1 MKKAIAV
8 ILACIMLL
16 APLAACTDAKELNT
30 WAYAYFIGIDK
41 GVAGKLRFTILIP
54 TLKEGQQGS
63 SSGGSGEGSQ
73 QSGET
78 NVISID
84 CPTIYSGLN
93 QMNTFLSRRVN
104 YMHAKYL
111 IIGEEI
117 AKEGITPFME
127 GMRIARQIR
136 LNMHVAV
143 VKGEASEFI
152 EAFNPTME
160 ASIPRTLEGTLEA
173 SESLGLTDHEL
184 YLNVLQDLK
193 STKKQASCA
202 MGAVNDF
209 SAYLPAG
216 SEAPKIEP
224 GELLPGEIPRKGGNP
239 VEFLGTAVFRGDKL
253 VGELNLMETR
263 SLLMVKDEYISG
275 SITIHDPLDA
285 ESFVTIVAQP
295 QKNTDIKVTLTDLSP
310 VIDIKV
316 YIEGS
321 IQNQQS
327 EIRYQTE
334 ELKPE
339 LEKAFAQFIT
349 TSIGDTIKKCQDL
362 NSDIFAFGEVASMQF
377 WTIQEWENYGWHDRF
392 KDATVNIEVSV
403 IIRRTGV
410 VVENN
415 PINKEDGGQ

>member
-1 MKKAIAV
+1 MKKAIAL
-8 ILACIMLL
+8 ILVCIILL
-16 APLAACTDAKELNT
+16 TPLAACSDAKELNT
-30 WAYAYFIGIDK
+30 WAYAYCIGVDK
-41 GVAGKLRFTILIP
+41 GVADKLRFTILIP
-54 TLKEGQQGS
+54 TLKEGQQSS
-63 SSGGSGEGSQ
+63 SSGNGQGSQ
-73 QSGET
+73 QQSGDT

-84 CPTIYSGLN
+84 CPTIYHGLN
-93 QMNTFLSRRVN
+93 LVNSFLSRRVN
-104 YMHAKYL
+104 YMHAKYF

-136 LNMHVAV
+136 MNMHIAV

-160 ASIPRTLEGTLEA
+160 SSIPRTLEGTLEA
-173 SESLGLTDHEL
+173 SQMLGLTDAEM

-193 STKKQASCA
+193 STKKQVSCA

-216 SEAPKIEP
+216 SEAQKIEP
-224 GELLPGEIPRKGGNP
+224 GEILPGDIPRKGGNP
-239 VEFLGTAVFRGDKL
+239 VEILGTAVFRGDKL
-253 VGELNLMETR
+253 VGELNLKETR
-263 SLLMVKDEYISG
+263 ALLMVKDEYIGG
-275 SITIHDPLDA
+275 SITIHDPLDEA
-285 ESFVTIVAQP
+285 SFVTIVAEP
-295 QKNTDIKVTLTDLSP
+295 QKSTDIKVTLTDLSP

-316 YIEGS
+316 FIEGS

-334 ELKPE
+334 ELKPV
-339 LEKAFAQFIT
+339 LEKAFAEFIAT
-349 TSIGDTIKKCQDL
+349 NIGQTIKKCQDL
-362 NSDIFAFGEVASMQF
+362 NSDIFGFGEVASMQF
-377 WTIQEWENYGWHDRF
+377 WTIQEWESYGWLDKF
-392 KDATVNIEVSV
+392 KDASVNVEVTA

-415 PINKEDGGQ
+415 PIMK